1 MIQSEITRVIENT
14 KEKVWEIITNN
25 KDYRW
30 RTDLSKIEI
39 IDENNFIEYT
49 KKGFPTNFKITKKEP
64 YERYEFD
71 LKNENLTGHFIATI
85 REIEKDKVEIKM
97 IEDIEVKSFI
107 MRLLAKSY
115 LKKQQQTYMRD
126 LQEKLKEM

>member
-14 KEKVWEIITNN
+14 KEKVWDIITNN

-39 IDENNFIEYT
+39 IDEKNFIEYT
-49 KKGFPTNFKITKKEP
+49 KNEFPTNFKITKKEP

-71 LKNENLTGHFIATI
+71 LKNQNLTGHFIATI
-85 REIEKDKVEIKM
+85 REIGKDKIEIKM
-97 IEDIEVKSFI
+97 IENIEVKSFI

-115 LKKQQQTYMRD
+115 LKKQQEIYMRD
-126 LQEKLKEM
+126 LEEKLKDM